1 MKFDGLFCFVLPVYL
16 FLIIELFAFVKERNY
31 LRIAMPVCCDN
42 IFGSIFGVLFFL
54 LTRKL
59 MLSKTI

>member
-1 MKFDGLFCFVLPVYL
+1 MKFDLSFYFVLSVCL
-16 FLIIELFAFVKERNY
+16 FFIIELFAFVKEQNY
-31 LRIAMPVCCDN
+31 LRIAMSVICFN
-42 IFGSIFGVLFFL
+42 IFGSIFGVLLFL

>member
-1 MKFDGLFCFVLPVYL
+1 MKFDLSFYFVLSVYL
-16 FLIIELFAFVKERNY
+16 FLIIELFAFVKERSY
-31 LRIAMPVCCDN
+31 LRIAMPVICYN
-42 IFGSIFGVLFFL
+42 IFGSIFGVLLFL